1 MTKKQ
6 RLNEILRLI
15 DLYEIDTQEE
25 LTDRLN
31 SLGYNVSQATV
42 SRDINELNLIKK
54 STGIE
59 KKYKYSKPNVTGGE
73 IPDKIISLYKHVV
86 LSVSSANN
94 LIVIKT
100 LGGNAGSAGMAI
112 DAMHF
117 PEVLGTIAGDDT
129 LLIVTKTNSDAE
141 TIVKSL
147 RVL

>member
-6 RLNEILRLI
+6 RLNEILKLI
-15 DLYEIDTQEE
+15 DEFEIDTQEE
-25 LTDRLN
+25 LTDKLN
-31 SLGYNVSQATV
+31 ALGYDVSQATV

-54 STGIE
+54 PTGVE
-59 KKYKYSKPNVTGGE
+59 KKYRYSQATVGGSK

-94 LIVIKT
+94 LIVVKT
-100 LGGNAGSAGMAI
+100 LGGNAGTAGMAI

-117 PEVLGTIAGDDT
+117 PEILGTIAGDDT
-129 LLIVTKTNSDAE
+129 LLIVTKTNGDAE

>member
-6 RLNEILRLI
+6 RLNEILSLI
-15 DLYEIDTQEE
+15 EKNEIDTQEE
-25 LTDRLN
+25 LTSYLN

-42 SRDINELNLIKK
+42 SRDINELNLIKT
-54 STGIE
+54 SGIE
-59 KKYKYSKPNVTGGE
+59 KKYKYAKPNVRGDE

-86 LSVSSANN
+86 VSVSYANN
-94 LIVIKT
+94 LIVVKT

-117 PEVLGTIAGDDT
+117 PEILGTIAGDDT
-129 LLIVTKTNSDAE
+129 LLVVTKTNADAE

-147 RVL
+147 KVL